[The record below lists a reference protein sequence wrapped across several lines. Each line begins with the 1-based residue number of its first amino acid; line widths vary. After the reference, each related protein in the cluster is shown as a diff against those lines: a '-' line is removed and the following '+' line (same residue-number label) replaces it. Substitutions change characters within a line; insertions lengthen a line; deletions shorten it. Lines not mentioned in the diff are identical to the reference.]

1 MKPVPKLELT
11 DEQVVELI
19 LQLPPERQ
27 RAVLQI
33 LNATRDAWWARIV
46 AEGEQQMRRLCAERG
61 LNWDSMTEEEREAFI
76 DDLIHEDRACA
87 Q

>member
-33 LNATRDAWWARIV
+33 LNAARDAWWARIV

>member
-1 MKPVPKLELT
+1 MPKLELT

-19 LQLPPERQ
+19 LQLPPERLK
-27 RAVLQI
+27 AVLQI
-33 LNATRDAWWARIV
+33 LNAKRDEWWARIV

-61 LNWDSMTEEEREAFI
+61 LDWDLMTEEERKAFI